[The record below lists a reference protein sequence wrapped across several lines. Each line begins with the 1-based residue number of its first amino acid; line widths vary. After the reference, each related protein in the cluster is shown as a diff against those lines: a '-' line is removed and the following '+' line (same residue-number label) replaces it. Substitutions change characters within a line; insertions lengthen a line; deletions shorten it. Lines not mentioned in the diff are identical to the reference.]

1 MTTTGRPSLVRAMG
15 RGALT
20 AAVINGVIGSGI
32 FGLPSV
38 LVGLAGPWSPVLVL
52 AAGACIFVIILCFAE
67 VSSRFADAGGP
78 YLYAR
83 EAFGAT
89 AAFHVGWL
97 LLFTRLLSAAAAL
110 NILTVYLATL
120 IPVVGTSAGR
130 IGTMTVAVVSVTLI
144 NVRGV
149 AWGARATNVFTIA
162 KLVPLLILAGAGLMR
177 WSPAVVA
184 TQAVAAPDWTTAVLL
199 LVFAYGGF
207 EGTTAAAGEARNPKR
222 DSAIALVAATVI
234 VTVVYAL
241 LQSVIVG
248 VLPQAA
254 ATSTPIAAALS
265 ALFGP
270 AGATL
275 ASAGAVVS
283 VYGWWVG
290 FTLMMPRVVYAMADR
305 GELPPRLAFVHPA
318 FRTPAPAIVAVA
330 VAAWLMAVFS
340 TFAQAAT
347 LAAIPRLGIFMVVC
361 AALIALRRKA
371 DAPAAAFVVRGG
383 PAFAVAGIIFSG
395 WMLSTRSF
403 DQVWLLLVVIGIGF
417 AVRAFYAP
425 ARRSGVPGQLT

>member
-1 MTTTGRPSLVRAMG
+1 
-15 RGALT
+15 
-20 AAVINGVIGSGI
+20 
-32 FGLPSV
+32 
-38 LVGLAGPWSPVLVL
+38 
-52 AAGACIFVIILCFAE
+52 
-67 VSSRFADAGGP
+67 
-78 YLYAR
+78 
-83 EAFGAT
+83 
-89 AAFHVGWL
+89 
-97 LLFTRLLSAAAAL
+97 
-110 NILTVYLATL
+110 
-120 IPVVGTSAGR
+120 
-130 IGTMTVAVVSVTLI
+130 
-144 NVRGV
+144 
-149 AWGARATNVFTIA
+149 
-162 KLVPLLILAGAGLMR
+162 MR
-177 WSPAVVA
+177 WAPGVTA

-241 LQSVIVG
+241 LQAVIVG

-265 ALFGP
+265 VLFGP

-305 GELPPRLAFVHPA
+305 GELPARLAFVHPA
-318 FRTPAPAIVAVA
+318 YRTPAPAIVVVA
-330 VAAWLMAVFS
+330 VIAWLMAVFS

-361 AALIALRRKA
+361 AALVALRRKP
-371 DAPAAAFVVRGG
+371 DAPAAAFIVRGG
-383 PAFAVAGIIFSG
+383 PAFAAAGIAFSA
-395 WMLSTRSF
+395 WMLTTRSF

-417 AVRAFYAP
+417 AVRAWYAP
-425 ARRSGVPGQLT
+425 TRHPGVPGQLT

>member
-1 MTTTGRPSLVRAMG
+1 MPATRRPSLVRAMG
-15 RGALT
+15 RWALT

-32 FGLPSV
+32 FGLPSA
-38 LVGLAGPWSPVLVL
+38 LVGLAGPWSPALVL
-52 AAGACIFVIILCFAE
+52 AAGGCIFVIILCFAE
-67 VSSRFADAGGP
+67 VSSRFEDAGGP

-110 NILTVYLATL
+110 NILTVYLAAL
-120 IPVVGTSAGR
+120 LPIVGTTAGR
-130 IGTMTVAVVSVTLI
+130 LGAMTAAALSVTLI

-149 AWGARATNVFTIA
+149 AWGARATNVFTVA
-162 KLVPLLILAGAGLMR
+162 KLVPLLILAGAGLVHF
-177 WSPAVVA
+177 SPDVVA
-184 TQAVAAPDWTTAVLL
+184 TQAVAEPDWTTAVLL

-222 DSAIALVAATVI
+222 DGAIALVAATAI
-234 VTVVYAL
+234 VTAVYAL
-241 LQSVIVG
+241 LQAVIVG
-248 VLPQAA
+248 VLPDAA
-254 ATSTPIAAALS
+254 ATATPIAATLS

-283 VYGWWVG
+283 VYGWWIG
-290 FTLMMPRVVYAMADR
+290 FTLMMPRVVFAMADR
-305 GELPPRLAFVHPA
+305 GELPARLAFVHPA
-318 FRTPAPAIVAVA
+318 FRTPTLSIVAVA
-330 VAAWLMAVFS
+330 AVAWLMSVFS
-340 TFAQAAT
+340 TFVQAAT

-361 AALIALRRKA
+361 AALIVLRRKV

-383 PAFAVAGIIFSG
+383 PVLAVGGIVFSG
-395 WMLSTRSF
+395 WLLTTRSF
-403 DQVWLLLVVIGIGF
+403 DQIWLLLVVVALGIG
-417 AVRAFYAP
+417 VRAWYAP
-425 ARRSGVPGQLT
+425 VRAPRVPERAG